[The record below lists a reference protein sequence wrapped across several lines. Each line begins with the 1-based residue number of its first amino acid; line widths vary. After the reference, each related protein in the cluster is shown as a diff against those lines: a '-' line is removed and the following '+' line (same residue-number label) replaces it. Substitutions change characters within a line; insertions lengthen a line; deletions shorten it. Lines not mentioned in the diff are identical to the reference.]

1 MKTKILILVLLVGL
15 LVIVATIGKT
25 YMPEWVLTLSV
36 LAALMCVTYFTL
48 LLYSKGKSYFEGK
61 FNTLHSNI
69 EESKNELTTELVNLI
84 IDKHNSLLQLVSN
97 SVDSLNKESARR
109 TVSMVEQFAAQTAE
123 IEKNFKNEAE
133 FINTLSETIN
143 SLSVQMLSKISAD
156 SDKLEKLLSQTS
168 DLLNKESENTR
179 KLIAETTTSISSL
192 LNTQKEEAEN
202 TIVTSTTS
210 IVTKIQEH
218 SDSFSSTISLL
229 SNKLESTKE
238 QIREMRLAVNDVDAQ
253 YTNLILKL
261 GSTQEYLEQSSEKLN
276 ENITTSIINV
286 KESIVS
292 ETTKNTK
299 SISDIITSE
308 VSKISQNID
317 NSSKIC
323 NDNVKTIIES
333 IAEGNT
339 SLSNKVDSLEKQVIA
354 LSSDLKNMDE
364 ADFKIENYLESIQEQ
379 CSSVQK
385 GLAGVQIQSSNV
397 EKALN
402 SFVSQNAN
410 DKIIKSIK
418 ILIDNLQKESK
429 SGVSDINEELLEI
442 QIKQDSTNEQLNKLH
457 TLLRNIP
464 APSSSTQSNVIEQ
477 TATTQTNTPTK
488 PNELIVTNTPKTPIS
503 PLPIVKPV
511 QKQPEVKKEL
521 IPILPTPIKQEP
533 NPNRTETIV
542 DSQTNNIVLN
552 QFVDGKL
559 AKSIMKD
566 VKGHL
571 LYELEYKNGQIA
583 KSRNY
588 DIKGN
593 MNIEQIYYDNGQVH
607 FRNEIT
613 RNGKI
618 TTEFDRNGNKK

>member
-143 SLSVQMLSKISAD
+143 SLSVQILSKISAD
-156 SDKLEKLLSQTS
+156 SDKIEKLLSQTS

-317 NSSKIC
+317 NSSK
-323 NDNVKTIIES
+323 N
-333 IAEGNT
+333 
-339 SLSNKVDSLEKQVIA
+339 
-354 LSSDLKNMDE
+354 
-364 ADFKIENYLESIQEQ
+364 
-379 CSSVQK
+379 
-385 GLAGVQIQSSNV
+385 
-397 EKALN
+397 
-402 SFVSQNAN
+402 
-410 DKIIKSIK
+410 
-418 ILIDNLQKESK
+418 
-429 SGVSDINEELLEI
+429 
-442 QIKQDSTNEQLNKLH
+442 
-457 TLLRNIP
+457 
-464 APSSSTQSNVIEQ
+464 
-477 TATTQTNTPTK
+477 
-488 PNELIVTNTPKTPIS
+488 
-503 PLPIVKPV
+503 
-511 QKQPEVKKEL
+511 
-521 IPILPTPIKQEP
+521 
-533 NPNRTETIV
+533 
-542 DSQTNNIVLN
+542 
-552 QFVDGKL
+552 
-559 AKSIMKD
+559 
-566 VKGHL
+566 
-571 LYELEYKNGQIA
+571 
-583 KSRNY
+583 
-588 DIKGN
+588 
-593 MNIEQIYYDNGQVH
+593 
-607 FRNEIT
+607 
-613 RNGKI
+613 
-618 TTEFDRNGNKK
+618 